1 MKMEFTKDQIPLILV
16 ESSAYEGVRRI
27 AGKVAEDIRKV
38 SGFYPQVVTER
49 EFAAVCAADVS
60 AAACD
65 AAPGGELGAKPATC
79 RRPVILC
86 ATLGKSPIL
95 DALSALGLVD
105 TACLCREDGSRK
117 WEVYQIRRL
126 SLSDAAQSDAAAG
139 TCSAAA
145 GTRNAAGSYAA
156 AKSCAEKVSRGGAP
170 ALPAGIGQLLVICGS
185 DKRGTIYG
193 MFSLSEYIGVS
204 PLCFWGDAEP
214 AKRQIITIGED
225 IEAVSKEPSVKYRG
239 FFIND
244 EWPCFGNWVMRHFG
258 GFNAQAYETV
268 FELLLR
274 LRGNYLWPAMWS
286 ASFPLDGP
294 GSANEEL
301 ADIYGVVMGYSHHEP
316 CLRASEEWD
325 KVRGEGTRYGNEWNF
340 YTNEQGL
347 INYWE
352 DALKRSGRYE
362 NIITVGMRGE
372 RDTSMLGPEAT
383 VTENVNLLKRIIT
396 KQRELIDRYVER
408 ESGEVPMLLAL
419 YKEVEPYFYG
429 DEKTPG
435 LKDWDGLDGVTC
447 MLCEDN
453 YGYVRTLP
461 AREIR
466 GHKGGFGMYYHLDY
480 HGAPISHEWV
490 DSTPFSKIWEQMG
503 EVYEYGVRDVWIVNV
518 GDLKFHETSLAYFLA
533 LAYDY
538 EKWGYPNPD
547 SYRQYTAQWAA
558 ATFPEASA
566 QLQEQIGDVMT
577 SYIRVNGLRR
587 PEALHAGIYH
597 PCHYG
602 ETERMLDE
610 AERVEKLSS
619 LVLEELPQGEKDAY
633 YSMIHFPA
641 MASMNLL
648 KMHLYA
654 GKNHRYA
661 AQGRV
666 AANEYGRL
674 VKECIEMDRAYA
686 REWAAFRNGKWSGME
701 MEAHIGFTRWNED
714 DSRMPVTMEV
724 TPVAVPRM
732 SVSRADEERTA
743 TKTYGPPM
751 VVRVPDFTY
760 AGCETVELEIAN
772 GGAERFSYE
781 ITVESVRTA
790 GVAGKAAATGADGN
804 RAADAAAGNQTAA
817 GTAGEGE
824 TGAIL
829 PSWLSVFPVS
839 GEVEILQKVTLACD
853 RSLLPADTETVR
865 LIVKGGDARVAVEIS
880 GRAVP
885 GVDGRPAPETA
896 VKTAGRTAADHT
908 GQITEAAAE
917 STVCSCQED
926 NLPAGTFLAQN
937 GVTVIDAAHY
947 CRKKDTAKGQFRT
960 ITDYGKYSSGMKV
973 FPSTAVFTEEE
984 ERPELTYRF
993 LAESAG
999 EYVIELLTA
1008 PANPLMNGKSVAVT
1022 VSCAETVRA
1031 ELIPADFRSG
1041 DFNDGRWAAAAL
1053 DQERGTK
1060 VRMMLQAGVQELTV
1074 GALEAGVVLERLRI
1088 YRADVSLKPAYLGQ
1102 QESCCI
1108 SAQDSRTG

>member
-49 EFAAVCAADVS
+49 ELAAVCAADAVS
-60 AAACD
+60 D
-65 AAPGGELGAKPATC
+65 AARSTADVSDAAYGAASCGEAGAKPATC
-79 RRPVILC
+79 VRPVILC

-126 SLSDAAQSDAAAG
+126 SLSGAALSDAA
-139 TCSAAA
+139 
-145 GTRNAAGSYAA
+145 
-156 AKSCAEKVSRGGAP
+156 
-170 ALPAGIGQLLVICGS
+170 AGIGQLLVICGS

-204 PLCFWGDAEP
+204 PLCFWSDAEP

-225 IEAVSKEPSVKYRG
+225 IETVSKEPSVKYRG

-274 LRGNYLWPAMWS
+274 LRGNYLWPAMWT

-383 VTENVNLLKRIIT
+383 VTENVNLLKRIIA
-396 KQRELIDRYVER
+396 KQRELIGRYVVR

-435 LKDWDGLDGVTC
+435 LKDWAGLDGVTC

-461 AREIR
+461 AGEIR

-547 SYRQYTAQWAA
+547 SYRQYTAQWTA

-610 AERVEKLSS
+610 AERVEKLSAR
-619 LVLEELPQGEKDAY
+619 VLEELPQGEKDAY

-674 VKECIEMDRAYA
+674 VKECIEKDRAYA

-760 AGCETVELEIAN
+760 AGCGTVELEIAN

-781 ITVESVRTA
+781 ITVES
-790 GVAGKAAATGADGN
+790 
-804 RAADAAAGNQTAA
+804 
-817 GTAGEGE
+817 E
-824 TGAIL
+824 TGAKL
-829 PSWLSVFPVS
+829 PPWLSVSPVS
-839 GEVEILQKVTLACD
+839 GEVEILQKVTLTCD

-880 GRAVP
+880 GKAVP
-885 GVDGRPAPETA
+885 GFDGRPLPEKA
-896 VKTAGRTAADHT
+896 AETAGRTAADHT
-908 GQITEAAAE
+908 EQIRETASENT
-917 STVCSCQED
+917 SCSRRED

-937 GVTVIDAAHY
+937 GVTVIDAEHY

-960 ITDYGKYSSGMKV
+960 IADYGKYGSGMKV

-999 EYVIELLTA
+999 EYLVELLTA
-1008 PANPLMNGKSVAVT
+1008 PANPLMNGQSVAVT
-1022 VSCAETVRA
+1022 VSCAGTVRA

-1041 DFNDGRWAAAAL
+1041 DFNDSRWAAAAL
-1053 DQERGTK
+1053 DQERSTK
-1060 VRMMLQAGVQELTV
+1060 VRMVLQAGVQELTV
-1074 GALEAGVVLERLRI
+1074 GALEAGVVLERIRI
-1088 YRADVSLKPAYLGQ
+1088 YKADVSLKHAYLGQ
-1102 QESCCI
+1102 QESCFI
-1108 SAQDSRTG
+1108 SARDSRTG